1 MRGGGETLRALA
13 PIARLDV
20 LVESVDLF
28 RNVDAHL
35 VSNAEDASTDQVVT
49 EVGQVALVV
58 PVIEILDCR
67 VKMGDELVDDL
78 GLGRVDG
85 AVEKG
90 VKAT

>member
-28 RNVDAHL
+28 RDVDANL
-35 VSNAEDASTDQVVT
+35 VSNAKDASTDQPVT
-49 EVGQVALVV
+49 EVGALAV
-58 PVIEILDCR
+58 PILRILDCR
-67 VKMGDELVDDL
+67 VKMGGDELVDDL
-78 GLGRVDG
+78 GLGRLG
-85 AVEKG
+85 RAVEKG